1 MVTREDV
8 KRLAALSMLDL
19 TDEQL
24 DRLTKDMQSIVRFAD
39 TINAA
44 EAKDRDNTGIN
55 NIFNAYREDIVKP
68 SFEQSEILSNVD
80 GGEDGFFAVSSRKM

>member
-44 EAKDRDNTGIN
+44 KDRDNTGIN

-80 GGEDGFFAVSSRKM
+80 GGDDGFFAVSSRKM

>member
-24 DRLTKDMQSIVRFAD
+24 DRLTKDMQSIVNFAD

-55 NIFNAYREDIVKP
+55 NIFNAYREDTVKP